1 MYSQGMCMYKTREEN
16 PFGIIRVFVSHSCPG
31 WHWSISVYPEGEG
44 RVFDRES
51 CWSGFESWLV
61 HRGMVVSFPNLWCSS
76 CVIGAN
82 KHQPL
87 SLSTF
92 FCCVYL
98 ICTWSVTTC
107 LCVINMVNA
116 LPSSDFPRLS
126 KWMRELTFQY
136 HCIQELNRIE
146 MSVLNTRLYHFSWR
160 SVAPR
165 KWLFLG

>member
-1 MYSQGMCMYKTREEN
+1 MPWVTLKYILRG
-16 PFGIIRVFVSHSCPG
+16 G
-31 WHWSISVYPEGEG
+31 G

-51 CWSGFESWLV
+51 YWSGFESWLA

-92 FCCVYL
+92 FCCVYV

-107 LCVINMVNA
+107 LCVINMVNT
-116 LPSSDFPRLS
+116 LPSSDFPKLS
-126 KWMRELTFQY
+126 RWMREFTFQY
-136 HCIQELNRIE
+136 HRIQELKCIQELNRIE
-146 MSVLNTRLYHFSWR
+146 MSVLNTRLYHISWR
-160 SVAPR
+160 TCSPPKVAFPWIEFIMTLR
-165 KWLFLG
+165 FLSSRNRV